1 MEAISRFARRWV
13 TGFSSLSLIALVLIF
28 AAGYAADRQN
38 REAAEFQQ
46 RASVQE
52 QISLIRAQLEGNIN
66 NNVQLIQGLIAT
78 LMTEPDMDQERFSSL
93 AEPLFVSGNQLRHVA
108 AAPGMVITLVH
119 PLSGNEQAVGL
130 DLGTNPNQRAAAL
143 KAKTSGVSVFAGPV
157 DLVQGGVGF
166 IARFPV
172 FTGTGSSRVFWGIVS
187 AVIDLERLYGHS
199 GLFAPDLPIEI
210 ALVGKDGM
218 GASGEH
224 FFGPASVLSGNPV
237 ATEVLLP
244 NGSWQLY
251 AVPKTGW
258 RQPMRDLWFQR
269 LTIAAVGLLVML
281 PLAVA
286 SYINNQRRR
295 NLRELRRREEHLQH
309 LSQRLE
315 LALDASR
322 VGVWDYAIETDELV
336 WDDQMRQLYGIPA
349 DRTRVTVEDWRNALH
364 PDDREEADRNFSE
377 ALQNRTVYKTEF
389 RVLLPDG
396 ETRHIRAKAA
406 IHEGSNGATRIIGL
420 NWDVTADVEL
430 QRSLQD
436 AKFAIEQR
444 NTQLEE
450 AKARIE
456 HMALHDSLTGLPNR
470 RYFDQVLSGATT
482 GSDLSENAPQALLIV
497 DLDHF
502 KQINDTMG
510 HSAGDALLIHVSSIL
525 RSVARPSDF
534 IARIGGDEFVI
545 VCHQHIER
553 QHLTLLAQSIIAKA
567 SRPMAYNG
575 NACAFGVS
583 VGIATVKDCA
593 DDDCSLLVNADLALY
608 QAKNSGRSNF
618 AFFSHQH
625 KLQTLKKRE
634 LADEIAAGLEAGQF
648 EPFYQIQYEARTQS
662 IAGVEALVRWH
673 HPDRGQ
679 LSPSAFLPT
688 ADEYNLTAQIDHA
701 ILKQTLCDLAW
712 WSASGLKVPR
722 ASVNV
727 SAQRLNDPNL
737 VARLE
742 DLEFAP
748 GTLSFELLESI
759 FFDDYEAIDIA
770 SIERIK
776 GLGIEVEI
784 DDFGTGHTS
793 IISLLKINPSRLK
806 IDRQLIIPMLTA
818 PSSLKLVQSVIDIGR
833 SLDIDVVAEGVETI
847 EHARLLR
854 EMGCD
859 LLQGYAFG
867 HPMPAHE
874 ILAHYGPG
882 GRQYA

>member
-1 MEAISRFARRWV
+1 MEAISRFARRWA
-13 TGFSSLSLIALVLIF
+13 TGFNALSLIALALVL

-38 REAAEFQQ
+38 REAAMFQQ
-46 RASVQE
+46 RASVQK

-66 NNVQLIQGLIAT
+66 VNVQLVQGLIAT

-93 AEPLFVSGNQLRHVA
+93 AKPLFSSEHQLRHVA
-108 AAPGMVITLVH
+108 AAPGMVITLIH
-119 PLSGNEQAVGL
+119 PLKDNEQAVGL
-130 DLGTNPNQRAAAL
+130 DLGANPNQRAAVL
-143 KAKTSGVSVFAGPV
+143 KAKNSGESVFAGPV

-172 FTGTGSSRVFWGIVS
+172 FTGTGGSRAFWGIVS
-187 AVIDLERLYGHS
+187 AVIDLERLYSQS
-199 GLFAPDLPIEI
+199 GLFNPDLPIEI
-210 ALVGKDGM
+210 ALVGRDGT

-224 FFGPASVLSGNPV
+224 FFGPASVLAGDPV

-244 NGSWQLY
+244 SGSWQLI
-251 AVPKTGW
+251 AVPKAGW
-258 RQPMRDLWFQR
+258 RQTMRDFWFQR

-281 PLAVA
+281 PLVVA
-286 SYINNQRRR
+286 SYVNNQRRR
-295 NLRELRRREEHLQH
+295 NLRELQRREEHLQH
-309 LSQRLE
+309 LSRRLE

-349 DRTRVTVEDWRNALH
+349 DRVRVTVDDWRNALH
-364 PDDREEADRNFSE
+364 PDDREDADRDFNA

-396 ETRHIRAKAA
+396 GIRHIRAKAA
-406 IHEGSNGATRIIGL
+406 IHEGGNGATHIIGL

-430 QRSLQD
+430 QRSLKD
-436 AKFAIEQR
+436 AKVAIEQR
-444 NTQLEE
+444 NAQLEE
-450 AKARIE
+450 AKAHIE

-470 RYFDQVLSGATT
+470 RYFDQVLSGQTRFN
-482 GSDLSENAPQALLIV
+482 DLSESAPKALLIV

-510 HSAGDALLIHVSSIL
+510 HSAGDALLMHVSNIL

-545 VCHQHIER
+545 VCQQQIER
-553 QHLTLLAQSIIAKA
+553 QHLTILAQSIIAKT
-567 SRPMAYNG
+567 SQPMAHNG
-575 NACAFGVS
+575 SACAFGVS
-583 VGIATVKDCA
+583 IGIASVQDCA
-593 DDDCSLLVNADLALY
+593 GDDCSLLVNADLALY
-608 QAKNSGRSNF
+608 QAKNTGRSNF
-618 AFFSHQH
+618 AFFSHQQ

-634 LADEIAAGLEAGQF
+634 LADEIAAGLEAGEF
-648 EPFYQIQYEARTQS
+648 ESYYQIQYEARTQS

-679 LSPSAFLPT
+679 LSPSDFLPT

-701 ILKQTLCDLAW
+701 ILKQTLRDLDW
-712 WSASGLKVPR
+712 WSASGLKVPH

-727 SAQRLNDPNL
+727 SAQRLNDPDL

-776 GLGIEVEI
+776 DLGIEVEI

-833 SLDIDVVAEGVETI
+833 SLDIEVVAEGVETV

-854 EMGCD
+854 DMGCD

-867 HPMPAHE
+867 RPMPARE
-874 ILAHYGPG
+874 ILTHYGPG
-882 GRQYA
+882 SRQYA